1 MNSGPSHP
9 SLFDDARRAICTV
22 MPSLLRSCFASVAR
36 GVQQQL
42 RARNCYCSAWRRRGT
57 RGQSDRDAR
66 AQNAE
71 AVLFARGDTLS
82 MCRVTLFRDR
92 LLLCSAYCDTVHF
105 LLYVCSSTVSAVQL
119 YHAISILHVLVSR

>member
-92 LLLCSAYCDTVHF
+92 LLPCALYTVHF
-105 LLYVCSSTVSAVQL
+105 LLCV
-119 YHAISILHVLVSR
+119 

>member
-92 LLLCSAYCDTVHF
+92 LLLCSATLYTSYCTCAA
-105 LLYVCSSTVSAVQL
+105 LQYQL
-119 YHAISILHVLVSR
+119 YSCITQSVYCTY